1 MTSPF
6 GLNPDGKSG
15 WLVHYEAIIEV
26 SRSTKSWTGSIWPI
40 RGQSCFQRNPLFF
53 SFFLNGERAHGTVQC
68 IILHPNY
75 LLLFTDDIHYFHDY
89 LPTLLHYFLF
99 EWSVKIQALGW
110 TVFFISALKVERE
123 KHFFSSVQL
132 SWNITFKTND
142 DCKSNLQNKYLG
154 MYLCLSKV

>member
-1 MTSPF
+1 MTPKLLMTLFFLFLTYLHTKIGHLFWRYGFEWKSNEFMTSPF

-68 IILHPNY
+68 VILHSNY
-75 LLLFTDDIHYFHDY
+75 LLLFTDDIHYLHDY
-89 LPTLLHYFLF
+89 LPTLLNYFLF

-110 TVFFISALKVERE
+110 TVFFISA
-123 KHFFSSVQL
+123 
-132 SWNITFKTND
+132 
-142 DCKSNLQNKYLG
+142 
-154 MYLCLSKV
+154 